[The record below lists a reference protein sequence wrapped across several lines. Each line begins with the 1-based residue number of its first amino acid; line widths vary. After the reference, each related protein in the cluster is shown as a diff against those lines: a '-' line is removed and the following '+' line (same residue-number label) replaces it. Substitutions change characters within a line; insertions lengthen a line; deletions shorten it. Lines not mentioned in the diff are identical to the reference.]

1 MAIDAQPKDVMPPEV
16 AARAAAIRDWL
27 IGEARFIDDP
37 DVVVEGFVSRLI
49 EAGLPLDRMASAI
62 PTLYAVRRGLGRNWS
77 REAGVR
83 TLDFPWDNQ
92 AVYEAS
98 PFYPAHRA
106 REWVAFRLDEVA
118 DEDYGIVAELRAGGF
133 THYLCMPV
141 FFRDGTEGGLT
152 FATRRPEG
160 FSGADFALLRA
171 IEAPM
176 AMVLEL
182 NRVWILLRETLRM
195 YVGEEPQARILS
207 GQVRRGDVVHI
218 RSAIVF
224 ADMRGFTALSGAMNV
239 EETVALLNRYFDCVV
254 PPIEAAGGDVL
265 KYIGDGVLAIFR
277 AEERGEAACVK
288 VLRAARAILERV
300 EADRAA
306 AGAAARFDIKIAL
319 HFGEVAYGNI
329 GSGARLDYTV
339 VGGSVNLAS
348 RLADLAGQ
356 LERHILVSTDFAQRL
371 PDQGFEA
378 MGEHELRGV
387 VEAQRV
393 FAPRA

>member
-1 MAIDAQPKDVMPPEV
+1 MTAEAETRDTQSPEV

-37 DVVVEGFVSRLI
+37 DVVVEGFVQRLLQ
-49 EAGLPLDRMASAI
+49 AGFPLDRFASAI
-62 PTLYAVRRGLGRNWS
+62 PTLYAVRRGMGRNWS
-77 REAGVR
+77 REEGVR
-83 TLDFPWDNQ
+83 SLDFPWDNR
-92 AVYEAS
+92 AAYEAS
-98 PFYPAHRA
+98 PYYPAHRT
-106 REWVAFRLDEVA
+106 RDWVAFRLDEVA
-118 DEDYGIVAELRAGGF
+118 DGDYGIVAELRAGGF
-133 THYLCMPV
+133 THYLCLPV

-152 FATRRPEG
+152 FATRHPEG
-160 FSGADFALLRA
+160 FSEADLALLRA
-171 IEAPM
+171 IEDPM

-207 GQVRRGDVVHI
+207 GQVQRGDVVHI

-224 ADMRGFTALSGAMNV
+224 ADMRGFTAISGGMSG
-239 EETVALLNRYFDCVV
+239 EETVELLNRYFDCVV
-254 PPIEAAGGDVL
+254 PPIEAVGGDVL

-277 AEERGEAACVK
+277 AEDHGAAACAK
-288 VLRAARAILERV
+288 ALEAARAIVERI

-306 AGAAARFDIKIAL
+306 TEPARRFDIKIAL
-319 HFGEVAYGNI
+319 HLGEVAYGNI

-348 RLADLAGQ
+348 RLADLAGR
-356 LERHILVSTDFAQRL
+356 LDRHILVSADFAQRL
-371 PDQGFEA
+371 PDQGFEE

-387 VEAQRV
+387 AEPQRV
-393 FAPRA
+393 FAPRG